1 VSQDKPVALWSVP
14 RSISTAFERV
24 FVERDD
30 FEVFHEPFGESY
42 YYSEERLSDRY
53 SDEETRPED
62 NYENVLARLLEP
74 HEKRVF
80 VKDMAYQAKPLIGPE
95 FVSRFRNTF
104 IVRDPKYVI
113 ASLSRMW
120 PDFTLEETGFEQL
133 YRLFRYATE
142 AEDVVVV
149 DSMTFSENPVGVLA
163 AYCEAPGDPLPQRV
177 PLLAAGGGSR
187 VGELGKLA
195 RGSATEYR
203 HQTGRAQGPGAA
215 AGASRGVRKLPTL
228 LLPARGQSHPGHG
241 TDTTSVEERPPA
253 NPVLNSP
260 GEIQPKLA
268 TNRTGEQPC

>member
-1 VSQDKPVALWSVP
+1 MSQDKPVALWSVP

-30 FEVFHEPFGESY
+30 FEVFHEPFAESY
-42 YYSEERLSDRY
+42 YYSEERLSERY
-53 SDEETRPED
+53 SDEKPRPED

-74 HEKRVF
+74 REKRVF

-95 FVSRFRNTF
+95 LVSRFRNTF

-142 AEDVVVV
+142 VEDVVVV

-163 AYCEAPGDPLPQRV
+163 AYCEHLEIPLRTDSLSWQPGEVREWESWEGWHEAAQQSSGIKPAERKDPELPPELQEAYEHCL
-177 PLLAAGGGSR
+177 PYYYQLAA
-187 VGELGKLA
+187 
-195 RGSATEYR
+195 
-203 HQTGRAQGPGAA
+203 RAIPGTA
-215 AGASRGVRKLPTL
+215 
-228 LLPARGQSHPGHG
+228 QI
-241 TDTTSVEERPPA
+241 PPA
-253 NPVLNSP
+253 
-260 GEIQPKLA
+260 
-268 TNRTGEQPC
+268 

>member
-30 FEVFHEPFGESY
+30 FEVYHEPFGESY

-53 SDEETRPED
+53 SDEEPKPED

-74 HEKRVF
+74 HENRVF

-95 FVSRFRNTF
+95 FVSRFSNTF

-133 YRLFRYATE
+133 YRLFRYAAE

-149 DSMTFSENPVGVLA
+149 DAMTFSENPVGVLA
-163 AYCEAPGDPLPQRV
+163 AYCEHLEIPFRTDSLSWQPGEVREWESWEGWHDAAQQSTGIKPAERKDPELPPELQEAYEHCL
-177 PLLAAGGGSR
+177 PYYYQLAA
-187 VGELGKLA
+187 
-195 RGSATEYR
+195 
-203 HQTGRAQGPGAA
+203 RAIPGTA
-215 AGASRGVRKLPTL
+215 PI
-228 LLPARGQSHPGHG
+228 
-241 TDTTSVEERPPA
+241 PPA
-253 NPVLNSP
+253 
-260 GEIQPKLA
+260 
-268 TNRTGEQPC
+268 